1 MQNYRKPDKFT
12 HVSVPGGR
20 VAVYSYGKGDE
31 VLLCLHGGPGCTCD
45 YVRDS
50 HSFIADHG
58 YRVVVYDQLGSGR
71 SDKPKDKSLWNIP
84 RFVEEVEAV
93 RSKLGLGRVHLLGQS
108 WGTWLGTEYCLR
120 HLENVKTY
128 IIANGSGSV
137 PQTMAELNRLRA
149 DLGAETVSMMLRHE
163 AEGTTAHP
171 EYAAAVT
178 ILYHRHLCRADPW
191 PLAVKRSMEGTNPDV
206 YGKMWGPN
214 EFCCIGTLKDWD
226 RLPDMHRITVPSLI
240 LTGAHDELTPNCAMS
255 MQRALPKAQLKVFKN
270 SSHMPFWEEPH
281 EYFPVLLKF
290 LDSHRSR
297 PSRSKRPK
305 VGMTVQG
312 KN

>member
-1 MQNYRKPDKFT
+1 MPSYRKPDEFVR
-12 HVSVPGGR
+12 VSVPGGQ
-20 VAVYSYGKGDE
+20 VAVYSFGKGDE

-50 HSFIADHG
+50 HSFLADHG

-71 SDKPKDKSLWNIP
+71 SSKPKDNSLWNIP

-93 RSKLGLGRVHLLGQS
+93 RSTLGLGRVHLLGQS
-108 WGTWLGTEYCLR
+108 WGTWLGTEYCLE
-120 HLENVKTY
+120 HLDNVKTY

-137 PQTMAELNRLRA
+137 PQTVAELYRLRA
-149 DLGAETVSMMLRHE
+149 DLGAETVAMMLRHE
-163 AEGTTAHP
+163 AQGTTDHP

-191 PLAVKRSMEGTNPDV
+191 PLAVKRSMEGVSKDV
-206 YGKMWGPN
+206 YGTMWGPN
-214 EFCCIGTLKDWD
+214 EFCCTGTLKDWD
-226 RLPDMHRITVPSLI
+226 RLSDMPRITVPALI
-240 LTGAHDELTPNCAMS
+240 LTGMHDELTPNCAMA
-255 MQRALPKAQLKVFKN
+255 MQRALPNAELHIFKN

-281 EYFPVLLKF
+281 AYFPVLQKF

-297 PSRSKRPK
+297 RTAKKRRRHAR
-305 VGMTVQG
+305 
-312 KN
+312 

>member
-1 MQNYRKPDKFT
+1 MPSYRKPNEFT
-12 HVSVPGGR
+12 RVSVPGGR

-50 HSFIADHG
+50 HSFLADHG
-58 YRVVVYDQLGSGR
+58 YRVVVFDQLGSGR

-84 RFVEEVEAV
+84 RFVEEVETI

-108 WGTWLGTEYCLR
+108 WGTWLGTEYCLE

-137 PQTMAELNRLRA
+137 PETMAELNRLRA

-163 AEGTTAHP
+163 AEGTTDHP

-191 PLAVKRSMEGTNPDV
+191 PLAVKRSIESTNLDV
-206 YGKMWGPN
+206 YGTMWGPN
-214 EFCCIGTLKDWD
+214 EFCCVGTLKDWN
-226 RLPDMHRITVPSLI
+226 RLPDMNRITVPSLI

-255 MQRALPKAQLKVFKN
+255 MRRALPNAEIKVFKN

-297 PSRSKRPK
+297 PGRGKKPRK
-305 VGMTVQG
+305 QG
-312 KN
+312 